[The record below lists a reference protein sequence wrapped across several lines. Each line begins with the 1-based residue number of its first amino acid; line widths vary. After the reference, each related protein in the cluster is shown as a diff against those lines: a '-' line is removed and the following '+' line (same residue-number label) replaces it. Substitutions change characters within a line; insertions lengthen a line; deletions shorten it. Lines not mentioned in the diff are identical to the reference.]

1 MNSRAKGKRI
11 TITVPVPPR
20 ELSPNARAHWRA
32 MSVKKRCYK
41 DVCYIVAKSADNLPE
56 SPFAKA
62 TIRYEGHFKARA
74 WDDDNLIGAMKYA
87 RDSFARAGIVADD
100 KHFKTIGA
108 ECIGYSKNPRVIVT
122 IEGA

>member
-1 MNSRAKGKRI
+1 MTSRAKGKRI
-11 TITVPVPPR
+11 ELIVPVPPR
-20 ELSPNARAHWRA
+20 ELSPNTRCHWRA
-32 MSVKKRCYK
+32 QSPKKKAYK
-41 DVCYIVAKSADNLPE
+41 LICLAAAQESDNLPA
-56 SPFAKA
+56 SPFPTA
-62 TIRYEGHFKARA
+62 TIRYEGHFKAKA

-108 ECIGYSKNPRVIVT
+108 ECYGYSKNPRVIVT

>member
-11 TITVPVPPR
+11 TIAVPVPPR

-32 MSVKKRCYK
+32 MSAKKKAYK
-41 DVCYIVAKSADNLPE
+41 LVCLAAANLCDNLPA

-62 TIRYEGHFKARA
+62 TIRYEGYFNARA

-100 KHFKTIGA
+100 KDFKTIGA
-108 ECIGYSKNPRVIVT
+108 ECFGYSKNPRVIVT
-122 IEGA
+122 IEEA

>member
-11 TITVPVPPR
+11 VITVPVPPR
-20 ELSPNARAHWRA
+20 ELSPNARSHWRV
-32 MSVKKRCYK
+32 MSVKKRNYK
-41 DVCYIVAKSADNLPE
+41 DLCYLLAKTAEYLPE
-56 SPFAKA
+56 FPFPRA
-62 TIRYEGHFKARA
+62 TIHYEGHFKARA

-100 KHFKTIGA
+100 KHFESIGA
-108 ECIGYSKNPRVIVT
+108 KCYGYSKNPRVIVT